1 MNRNKYRKTT
11 KKRSKRAAKRR
22 LIIVS
27 AVLLLAI
34 VLAVITFFNLPSAKV
49 NRAIAAGDKYTKE
62 EDYQAAISYI
72 GYLAAMRKK
81 KRAEDSLKILSDIQS
96 MFKDDK
102 GWASEQDMLEDMA
115 QFRRERMGL

>member
-1 MNRNKYRKTT
+1 MMTNTNFLPDQQTI
-11 KKRSKRAAKRR
+11 AD
-22 LIIVS
+22 
-27 AVLLLAI
+27 LLREL
-34 VLAVITFFNLPSAKV
+34 
-49 NRAIAAGDKYTKE
+49 E
-62 EDYQAAISYI
+62 QEDYQAAISYI